1 MPNPGISEKIA
12 RETYAAVARLKSVK
26 LAARELGVN
35 ENTFSTRYR
44 RTCQILGLPA
54 LQLDLRRRPLVSA
67 SPRPAADFEVVRVS
81 QTLDEHGNLLRE
93 HVRSE
98 NPRGEEF
105 QPLAGHLVKGES
117 ALVDA
122 DGRIMQ
128 KWVKTREGALG
139 AGLVEAMQEAFGD
152 YCGMIAPQA
161 PPAINDDE
169 LLTLYP
175 LPDLHFG
182 MLAWGKE
189 SGADYDIRIATDMAL
204 RAVAGLVAQ
213 SRPSRRAVLLGL
225 GDYFHSNDATSVT
238 PRGGHKLDVD
248 GRWPKVFQGGARLLV
263 QLIEML
269 AAKHGDVEVVLLP
282 GNHDPD
288 AAVSLAVAMRLL
300 FERAPRVRV
309 HEGHGLAWYG
319 VHGQVLLGATHG
331 HTMKPQAMAMMLA
344 HDMPEAWG
352 ASTHRHFFFGHVHH
366 ETAKEIGPVRV
377 ESFAA
382 PAARDA
388 FTAGA
393 GYRSGRALTAITFHA
408 TAGEVGRHRVNLGYE
423 RPRGRVRAGRAA

>member
-1 MPNPGISEKIA
+1 MANPGLSRKVA
-12 RETYAAVARLKSVK
+12 RQTYEAVARLRS
-26 LAARELGVN
+26 LQAAAAEMGVN
-35 ENTFSTRYR
+35 YETFRSRYKIACR
-44 RTCQILGLPA
+44 MLGKTPVV
-54 LQLDLRRRPLVSA
+54 LDLRRRPRVGDA
-67 SPRPAADFEVVRVS
+67 PRPAADFEITRVS
-81 QTLDEHGNLLRE
+81 QTLDAAGNLLRE

-98 NPRGEEF
+98 NPRGEAF
-105 QPLAGHLVKGES
+105 DPLPGHAVKGES
-117 ALVDA
+117 ALIDA
-122 DGRIMQ
+122 DGRVIQ
-128 KWVKTREGALG
+128 QWVKTREGAIG
-139 AGLVEAMQEAFGD
+139 AGLVEAMQEAFAA
-152 YCGMIAPQA
+152 YRGMIAPPA
-161 PPAINDDE
+161 PPAINDAD

-204 RAVAGLVAQ
+204 RAMAGLIAQ
-213 SRPSRRAVLLGL
+213 SRPSKRAVLLGL
-225 GDYFHSNDATSVT
+225 GDYFHSNDATAAT

-269 AAKHGDVEVVLLP
+269 AAKHAQVEVVLLP

-288 AAVSLAVAMRLL
+288 AAVSLQVAMGML
-300 FERAPRVRV
+300 FASVPGVQV
-309 HEGHGLAWYG
+309 HDGHGLAWYG
-319 VHGQVLLGATHG
+319 THGQVLLGATHG

-352 ASTHRHFFFGHVHH
+352 QSSHRHFFFGHIHH
-366 ETAKEIGPVRV
+366 ETAKEVGPVRV

-388 FTAGA
+388 YTAGS
-393 GYRSGRALTAITFHA
+393 GYRSGRALSAITFHA
-408 TAGEVGRHRVNLGYE
+408 IDGEVGRHRVNLGHK
-423 RPRGRVRAGRAA
+423 RARVRVPARA